1 MALAR
6 YYLQDLAKG
15 DYNFEPEEVRHIVSA
30 KRQKVGAEF
39 EVFDG
44 LGHYAPVRITAI
56 NSRSVSVE
64 PLGEVAFEP
73 RAKPEIE
80 VAVAIP
86 KSKRLQ
92 YMIEKLSE
100 IGVNRVVPLVCERS
114 VAGGSDPVE
123 RYTRWA
129 IEACK
134 QSRNLWLPEFTQ
146 PVGFKQYIAVAKSPL
161 LLADQQGES
170 MAKLVREQVLSAES
184 FSCLIGPEGGFSA
197 EEFELA
203 ESTGVLKVKLAGNI
217 LRIETAAVVLAGAL
231 MALR

>member
-6 YYLQDLAKG
+6 YYLQHLTAG
-15 DYNFEPEEVRHIVSA
+15 NYNFEPEEVRHIVSA

-44 LGHYAPVRITAI
+44 KGHYVPVRITALK
-56 NSRSVSVE
+56 SRSVSVE
-64 PLGEVAFEP
+64 PLGDIRFQP
-73 RAKPEIE
+73 RVKPAVELA
-80 VAVAIP
+80 VAVP

-100 IGVNRVVPLVCERS
+100 LGVHRVVPLICQRS

-134 QSRNLWLPEFTQ
+134 QSRNLWLPEFTE
-146 PVGFKQYIAVAKSPL
+146 PVDFTKYIAESNSRL

-170 MAKLVREQVLSAES
+170 VVTLISES
-184 FSCLIGPEGGFSA
+184 GLNEDSYCCLIGPEGGFSDA
-197 EEFELA
+197 EFALA
-203 ESTGVLKVKLAGNI
+203 ESAGVLKVNLALNI
-217 LRIETAAVVLAGAL
+217 LRIETAAVVFAGTL